1 MTSAPVRT
9 KQHSHLPRWRHP
21 VRLIRDNARAY
32 ILLNIAA
39 YGLTAV
45 GFVLGIV
52 FPGLQA
58 ARVDALEGDGTAGLV
73 QDLVL
78 TPPLFA
84 LVILAVN
91 IGKVG
96 LGFIILP
103 SLVVPFAGLGLFA
116 YFAVET
122 GITLAPTS
130 PIAWV
135 QLIPHSLTLIIELQA
150 YILLLLGA
158 WLLGRCWILPRTV
171 GAPNRRRG
179 YLRGLRSM
187 AVLAVPALALL
198 IVGAIWE
205 AYSLR
210 YLIHPLAEWLL

>member
-1 MTSAPVRT
+1 MTSVASTRHRSGPPLWRRT
-9 KQHSHLPRWRHP
+9 F
-21 VRLIRDNARAY
+21 RLIRDNARAY
-32 ILLNIAA
+32 AWLNVGA

-52 FPGLQA
+52 FPDLNA
-58 ARVDALEGDGTAGLV
+58 ARADALENDGTAGLV
-73 QDLVL
+73 QELVL

-96 LGFIILP
+96 LGFIVLP
-103 SLVVPFAGLGLFA
+103 SLIVPFAGLGLFA

-130 PIAWV
+130 PVAWV

-158 WLLGRCWILPRTV
+158 WLLGRHWLFPRTI
-171 GAPNRRRG
+171 GAPTRRRG
-179 YLRGLRSM
+179 YLRGLQRM
-187 AVLAVPALALL
+187 GLLAVPALSLL
-198 IVGAIWE
+198 VIGAIWE
-205 AYSLR
+205 AISLR
-210 YLIHPLAEWLL
+210 YFIHPLAEWLL

>member
-1 MTSAPVRT
+1 MSIRDTAS
-9 KQHSHLPRWRHP
+9 LPRWRYP
-21 VRLIRDNARAY
+21 FRLVRDNARAY
-32 ILLNIAA
+32 VWLNIA

-52 FPGLQA
+52 FSELQS
-58 ARVDALEGDGTAGLV
+58 ARADTLEGDGTAELV
-73 QDLVL
+73 QELVL

-103 SLVVPFAGLGLFA
+103 SLVVPFAGLALFA

-122 GITLAPTS
+122 GVTLAPTS

-135 QLIPHSLTLIIELQA
+135 QLI
-150 YILLLLGA
+150 
-158 WLLGRCWILPRTV
+158 
-171 GAPNRRRG
+171 
-179 YLRGLRSM
+179 RS
-187 AVLAVPALALL
+187 
-198 IVGAIWE
+198 
-205 AYSLR
+205 R
-210 YLIHPLAEWLL
+210 

>member
-1 MTSAPVRT
+1 MTSAART
-9 KQHSHLPRWRHP
+9 NHHSRPRRWRRSF
-21 VRLIRDNARAY
+21 RLIRDNARAY
-32 ILLNIAA
+32 AWLNVGA

-52 FPGLQA
+52 FPDLNA
-58 ARVDALEGDGTAGLV
+58 ARADALESDGTAGLV

-96 LGFIILP
+96 LGFIVLP
-103 SLVVPFAGLGLFA
+103 SLIVPFAGLGLFA

-122 GITLAPTS
+122 GVTLAPTS
-130 PIAWV
+130 PVAWV

-158 WLLGRCWILPRTV
+158 WLLGRHWLFPRTI
-171 GAPNRRRG
+171 GAPTRRRG
-179 YLRGLRSM
+179 YLRGLQCM
-187 AVLAVPALALL
+187 GLLAVPALSLL
-198 IVGAIWE
+198 VIGAIWE
-205 AYSLR
+205 AISLR